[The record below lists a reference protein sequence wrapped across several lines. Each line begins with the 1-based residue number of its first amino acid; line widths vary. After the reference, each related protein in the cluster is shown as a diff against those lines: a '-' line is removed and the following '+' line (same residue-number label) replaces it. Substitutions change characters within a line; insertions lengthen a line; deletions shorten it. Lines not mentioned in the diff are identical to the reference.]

1 MKPTDIAKICFTL
14 FLFTVPMVYASQ
26 WEADIAKGLVPG
38 HRVITIRSHSHV
50 IGAAEQIIWCETVD
64 YVFPPVPTLMNV
76 SSSDVDDVLGGAGL
90 WNVTVF
96 GLDANWVE
104 QVEVVS
110 MNGQNPVS
118 TVNQYIRINSLHGNS
133 GGGSEANE
141 GDVYIGVGPT
151 VAGVP
156 ATIYSV
162 VCVGEGNSL
171 IGLYSIPAN
180 HTGYLLTGR
189 CGTADNKV
197 VAFSMYH
204 RGNAYPNR
212 AWKAT
217 RHLHVDQQF
226 VYIDAVA
233 SRFPRQA
240 DIILKTEAATSDTH
254 VNFNVK
260 LLLVEDGFD
269 VVQDTVQSTN
279 NMLLYMVLVIL
290 VILAVG
296 TGMRRNR

>member
-1 MKPTDIAKICFTL
+1 MLTRAGVVLIIISLSF
-14 FLFTVPMVYASQ
+14 PMVHGLEFES
-26 WEADIAKGLVPG
+26 DIAKGLVPG
-38 HRVITIRSHSHV
+38 HRIITIRSHSHT

-110 MNGQNPVS
+110 LNGQNPVS

-133 GGGSEANE
+133 AGGSETNE
-141 GDVYIGVGPT
+141 GDVYLGVGPT

-156 ATIYSV
+156 ATIYSL
-162 VCVGEGNSL
+162 VCAGEGNSL
-171 IGLYSIPAN
+171 VGLYSIPAN
-180 HTGYLLTGR
+180 HTGYLLIGR

-204 RGNAYPNR
+204 RGNEYPNR

-226 VYIDAVA
+226 VYIDTMA

-240 DIILKTEAATSDTH
+240 DILLKAEAASSDTH

-260 LLLVEDGFD
+260 LLLVEDGYD
-269 VVQDTVQSTN
+269 VVQDAVQSTN
-279 NMLLYMVLVIL
+279 NMLLYLLL
-290 VILAVG
+290 VILAILAV
-296 TGMRRNR
+296 GMRLKHR